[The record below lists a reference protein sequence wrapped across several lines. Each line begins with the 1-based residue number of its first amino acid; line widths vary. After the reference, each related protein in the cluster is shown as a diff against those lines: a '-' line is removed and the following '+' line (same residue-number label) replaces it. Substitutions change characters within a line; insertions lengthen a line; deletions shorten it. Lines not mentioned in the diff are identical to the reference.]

1 MTLQLTTENSTH
13 RPTFSVQRYFSLV
26 LFFGIIFTAV
36 ALCYMLRN
44 IVVQQLIYDGEQ
56 QNIAVTRIL
65 TNNIW
70 PEYEPFFEVASQL
83 ETEALLQHDKTE
95 ITHSLTLKSVLGLP
109 ILKVK
114 IFDLEGKTLF
124 STDTSQIGTQKPDN
138 YFGKLSVKN
147 GNIIT
152 KLSQEQKFD
161 AIQGVLFDR
170 QVISSYLPIYGLY
183 ETEVIAVFEVY
194 YDVTDRIEYINN
206 NQIIWFFGIILT
218 LSVLYYLL
226 YFVSRHADRI
236 IQDQASELNN
246 YVGKVEEHNHALE
259 YRVQERTEALNNA
272 IKKLEDSQVH
282 LEELVIE
289 RTKELTQAKNDAEY
303 ANQSKS
309 IFLANMS
316 HELRTPLNAILGYA
330 EILKE
335 DFGDNEAI
343 NEDLDKIHISGEH
356 LLGVINDILDI
367 SKIESGK
374 MEIYIEQIAI
384 EDTIN
389 EVLASIES
397 ISLTNNNKLVFEC
410 TNDIGAFDTDATK
423 FRQILYNLLSNA
435 NKFTKNGKIKLKVL
449 SHDDASE
456 KWLKLKVS
464 DTGIGMTLQQMDKI
478 FDNFSQADSST
489 TRQFGGTGLGL
500 AICKGLCTMLGGT
513 ISVDSILDEGST
525 FIVRLP
531 FNTMAK
537 PHPMND
543 EVLQIGPKIDP
554 ALVRFGVKK
563 GETRRKKISTV
574 LSVDDDAEMRDL
586 MERFLTRSGFYT
598 YTAASA
604 DEGLVM
610 AKELKPDIILTDIM
624 MPHKDGISFIK
635 DINKEPELVDIP
647 IIVVTI
653 VGERNTCMSLGVSG
667 YLNKPVSWKVLLD
680 MIVQNIRKSE
690 QEKLKNTA

>member
-1 MTLQLTTENSTH
+1 MTLQLATEDSTH

-36 ALCYMLRN
+36 VLCYMLRN
-44 IVVQQLIYDGEQ
+44 IVVQQLIDDGEQ
-56 QNIAVTRIL
+56 QNIAITRMI

-70 PEYEPFFEVASQL
+70 PEYEPFYEMASQL
-83 ETEALLQHDKTE
+83 ETQALLQHDKTQ
-95 ITHSLTLKSVLGLP
+95 ITYSLTLKNVLGLP

-114 IFDLEGKTLF
+114 IFDLEGRTLF
-124 STDTSQIGTQKPDN
+124 STDQSQIGTHKPDN
-138 YFGKLSVKN
+138 YFGKSSVKD

-152 KLSQEQKFD
+152 KLAHKQKFN

-170 QVISSYLPIYGLY
+170 QVISSYLPIYDLY
-183 ETEVIAVFEVY
+183 ETEVVAVIEVY
-194 YDVTDRIEYINN
+194 YDVTDRIEEINH
-206 NQIIWFFGIILT
+206 NQIIWFFSIILT

-226 YFVSRHADRI
+226 YFVSKHADRI
-236 IQDQASELNN
+236 IQNQANELNN
-246 YVGKVEEHNHALE
+246 YVKEIEVHNHTLE
-259 YRVQERTEALNNA
+259 DRVQERTEALNNA
-272 IKKLEDSQVH
+272 IKKLENTQGF
-282 LEELVIE
+282 LEDLVVE
-289 RTKELTQAKNDAEY
+289 RTKELTKAKNDAEY

-335 DFGDNEAI
+335 DFEDHEAL
-343 NEDLDKIHISGEH
+343 NEDLDKIHISGVH

-374 MEIYIEQIAI
+374 MEVYVEQVAI
-384 EDTIN
+384 KNTIS
-389 EVLASIES
+389 EVLASLES
-397 ISLTNNNKLVFEC
+397 ISLANNNKIVLEC
-410 TNDIGAFDTDATK
+410 ADDMGEFSTDATK
-423 FRQILYNLLSNA
+423 FRQILYNLVSNA
-435 NKFTKNGKIKLKVL
+435 NKFTSHGEIKIKVA
-449 SHDDASE
+449 SNDYASE

-464 DTGIGMTLQQMDKI
+464 DTGIGMTTQQMEKI
-478 FDNFSQADSST
+478 FDSFSQADSST

-500 AICKGLCTMLGGT
+500 AICKGLCSMLGGS
-513 ISVDSILDEGST
+513 ISVESVLEKGST

-531 FNTMAK
+531 FNTIAK
-537 PHPMND
+537 NQPMN
-543 EVLQIGPKIDP
+543 EEILQIGPKIDP

-604 DEGLVM
+604 DEGMVM

-624 MPHKDGISFIK
+624 MPNKDGISFIK
-635 DINKEPELVDIP
+635 EINNEPELVNIP

-653 VGERNTCMSLGVSG
+653 VGERNTCMSLGAAG
-667 YLNKPVSWKVLLD
+667 YLNKPVNWDVLLE
-680 MIVQNIRKSE
+680 MIIQNIRKSR
-690 QEKLKNTA
+690 QKNLQNTA